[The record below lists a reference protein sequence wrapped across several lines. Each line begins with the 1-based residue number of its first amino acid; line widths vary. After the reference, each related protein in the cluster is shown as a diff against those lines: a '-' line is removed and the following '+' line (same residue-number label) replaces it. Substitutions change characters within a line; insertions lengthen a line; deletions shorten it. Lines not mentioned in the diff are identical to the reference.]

1 MGFDRKKDE
10 RQKANTRQRI
20 IETGFRIFSERTI
33 DAVNLTEVAK
43 EAGIGMATVYRYFS
57 SKTPLVVAIGAWSW
71 DSYQQEYLQRQRMEG
86 ITGAKDYEFFL
97 DSFIDLYENHRD
109 ILRFNQFFNI
119 YVMREGI
126 LAKDEFAPY
135 KKVLTVMAE
144 RFHKA
149 YELGEKDGTLNTEVP
164 EKKMFLRT
172 LHIMLAVITRYAV
185 GLVYEGDEDPK
196 EEILLLKDMLL
207 KEHVRI

>member
-43 EAGIGMATVYRYFS
+43 AAGIGMATVYRYFS
-57 SKTPLVVAIGAWSW
+57 SKTLLVIAIGAWSW

-86 ITGAKDYEFFL
+86 MTGAKDYEFFL

-109 ILRFNQFFNI
+109 ILRFNQFFNV

-149 YELGEKDGTLNTEVP
+149 YELGKKDGTLNTEVP

-207 KEHVRI
+207 KEHVRV